1 MTKTHL
7 VPTGTMAAALSAVL
21 PKISGTTYFD
31 PTDTLEDHLG
41 MQPQTHSRV
50 MNSMAWMLDNSCI
63 SQARTILFN
72 RFKEVDPNEV
82 KDFNAFCQD
91 ISENLSH
98 ESLYET
104 ESDEQTLAIMLS
116 VRNHWHDAAARAAH
130 ANDTDYKSKSL
141 RQLMEEEKP
150 REANIGTRTN
160 FQQLAKDEA
169 GDDIEKAKRLYE
181 SYVLG
186 AKLASEQQVDNN
198 KKLMTTILEV
208 LRTVKRYAPEE
219 ARFDQLPLT
228 VQRRLTQ
235 FTVTLIERT
244 RVEMA
249 SRLASQPI
257 AFGRMREAT
266 LQTINALNKV
276 LTTKFSLDGELENI
290 TSQTQ
295 TDMDRNAKRKAVCS
309 ID

>member
-1 MTKTHL
+1 MAL
-7 VPTGTMAAALSAVL
+7 ALAALPSTGTA
-21 PKISGTTYFD
+21 YFD
-31 PTDTLEDHLG
+31 PIDMLEDHLG
-41 MQPQTHSRV
+41 MQPVTHARV
-50 MNSMAWMLDNSCI
+50 MSSMAWMLDNSCV

-72 RFKEVDPNEV
+72 RFKDVDTDEV
-82 KDFNAFCQD
+82 KDFDAFCQD

-98 ESLYET
+98 ESLYEG
-104 ESDEQTLAIMLS
+104 EGDEQTLAIMLA
-116 VRNHWHDAAARAAH
+116 VRNHWHDAAAHAAH
-130 ANDTDYKSKSL
+130 AADIDYKSKSL
-141 RQLMEEEKP
+141 RELMESEKP
-150 REANIGTRTN
+150 REANVGTRTN

-169 GDDIEKAKRLYE
+169 GDDADKAKRLYD

-186 AKLASEQQVDNN
+186 AKLASEQQVNNN
-198 KKLMTTILEV
+198 KKLMSTLLEV

-219 ARFDQLPLT
+219 ARFDQLPLN

-235 FTVTLIERT
+235 FTIGLLERT

-266 LQTINALNKV
+266 LQAITALNKV
-276 LTTKFSLDGELENI
+276 MTVKFNIDGELENVM
-290 TSQTQ
+290 SQTELNIG
-295 TDMDRNAKRKAVCS
+295 RNAKRVACS

>member
-1 MTKTHL
+1 
-7 VPTGTMAAALSAVL
+7 MAIALAALPAV
-21 PKISGTTYFD
+21 GTAYFD
-31 PTDTLEDHLG
+31 PIDTLEDHLG
-41 MQPQTHSRV
+41 LQPQTHARIMS
-50 MNSMAWMLDNSCI
+50 SMAWMLDNSCI

-72 RFKEVDPNEV
+72 RYSEAEQGDV
-82 KDFNAFCQD
+82 KDFAAFCQD

-104 ESDEQTLAIMLS
+104 EGDEQTLAIMLS
-116 VRNHWHDAAARAAH
+116 VRNHWHDAAAHAAH
-130 ANDTDYKSKSL
+130 AADTDYKSKSL
-141 RQLMEEEKP
+141 RELMESEKP

-160 FQQLAKDEA
+160 YQQLAKDEA
-169 GDDIEKAKRLYE
+169 GDDVEKAKRLYE

-186 AKLASEQQVDNN
+186 AKLASEQQVVNN
-198 KKLMTTILEV
+198 KKLMGTILEV
-208 LRTVKRYAPEE
+208 LRTVKRFAPDE

-235 FTVTLIERT
+235 FTIGLLERT

-249 SRLASQPI
+249 SRLATQPI

-266 LQTINALNKV
+266 LLAIGALNKV
-276 LTTKFSLDGELENI
+276 MTTKFSTAGELENT
-290 TSQTQ
+290 TSQVQ
-295 TDMDRNAKRKAVCS
+295 TDIDRSAKRKAICT